1 MAGRYW
7 GIWTREK
14 LDVLRRYL
22 DAFTTASKRS
32 PEIVYLD
39 LFAGQTE
46 NYLRGTLERIEGSA
60 RIALQTTD
68 APFTRLAFC
77 ELPHHAKA
85 LDARL
90 RADYPRRLFTVYPG
104 DCNDTIHQ
112 VLRDLQPYAWAPTFA
127 FIDPNGPHTH
137 WTTLE
142 ALARHRTGEHKVE
155 LWLLLPVD
163 LFVRTLPVD
172 GQPVTEANAAAL
184 TAMFGTDQWRA
195 IYRARLADKLGP
207 SEAREEYVNL
217 MRWRLQHDLGYRWTH
232 PLEMLNERNR
242 PIYHMIFATDHEAGT
257 RIMAHIYNN
266 AAEEFPA
273 MREAVRRRRQEEERE
288 ASGILSLFSPDQL
301 EKLTEPPRRG
311 ERFYEYVPP
320 WTPYGMDDGSD
331 PPPADR

>member
-22 DAFTTASKRS
+22 DAFTRASKRS

-46 NYLRGTLERIEGSA
+46 NYLRDTLEHLEGST

-77 ELPHHAKA
+77 ELPHRAKA
-85 LDARL
+85 LEARL
-90 RADYPRRLFTVYPG
+90 RADYPDRSFQVYPG
-104 DCNDTIHQ
+104 DCNASIHQ
-112 VLRDLQPYAWAPTFA
+112 VLHDLKPYAWAPTFA

-155 LWLLLPVD
+155 LWLLLPVA

-172 GQPVTEANAAAL
+172 GRPVTDNNAAAL

-195 IYRARLADKLGP
+195 IYRARLAGKLDP

-217 MRWRLQHDLGYRWTH
+217 MRWRLQNDLGYRSTH
-232 PLEMLNERNR
+232 PLEVLNESNR

-257 RIMAHIYNN
+257 RIMTHIYNKT
-266 AAEEFPA
+266 AEEHPE

-288 ASGILSLFSPDQL
+288 ASGVMSLFTPDQL
-301 EKLTEPPRRG
+301 EELTAPRRQG

-320 WTPYGMDDGSD
+320 WTPYGTDDESD
-331 PPPADR
+331 PSPADR

>member
-22 DAFTTASKRS
+22 DAFTTASTRS
-32 PEIVYLD
+32 REIVYLD

-46 NYLRGTLERIEGSA
+46 NYLRGTLERLEGSA

-68 APFTRLAFC
+68 PPFTRLAFC
-77 ELPHHAKA
+77 ELRHHAKA
-85 LDARL
+85 LDERL
-90 RADYPRRLFTVYPG
+90 RADYPGRQFQVYPG
-104 DCNDTIHQ
+104 DCNETVHT
-112 VLRDLQPYAWAPTFA
+112 VLRDLQPYTWAPTFA

-172 GQPVTEANAAAL
+172 GKLVTDANAAAL
-184 TAMFGTDQWRA
+184 TAMFGMDHWRVV
-195 IYRARLADKLGP
+195 YRARLAGELEP
-207 SEAREEYVNL
+207 AEARDEYVNL
-217 MRWRLQHDLGYRWTH
+217 MRWRLQRDLGYRWTH
-232 PLEMLNERNR
+232 PLEMLNEQNR

-257 RIMAHIYNN
+257 RIMSHIYGS

-273 MREAVRRRRQEEERE
+273 MREAVRRRRQDEELE
-288 ASGILSLFSPDQL
+288 AMGIMPLFSADEMEQL
-301 EKLTEPPRRG
+301 AAPPRRG
-311 ERFYEYVPP
+311 ERFYEYVDP
-320 WTPYGMDDGSD
+320 WLPYGMQDHC
-331 PPPADR
+331 